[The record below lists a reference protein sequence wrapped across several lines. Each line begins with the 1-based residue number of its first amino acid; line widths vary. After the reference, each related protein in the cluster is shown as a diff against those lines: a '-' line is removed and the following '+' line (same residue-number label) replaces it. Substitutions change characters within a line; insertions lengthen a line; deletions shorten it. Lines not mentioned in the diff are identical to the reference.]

1 MARTSSATAPVV
13 AVATAATAQ
22 ANGAGA
28 ASALATPATPSYWDD
43 ACRHLSRRDRVM
55 KKLIPRF
62 GDARLASRGDAF
74 TTLARSIVG
83 QQISVKAAQAVWDRF
98 AALTGGAPGR
108 VAPRRVLGIG
118 AERLREAG
126 LSARKSE
133 YLQDLARHFDDGI
146 VHVDQWQAMDDEAII
161 TELVAVRG
169 IGRWTAEMFLIFHLM
184 RPDVLPL
191 DDLGLLKGISVSY
204 FSGEPVS
211 RAEAREVGEG
221 WAPFRSVATWYIWRS
236 LDPLPVEY

>member
-1 MARTSSATAPVV
+1 MAPARTAAVEAAAP
-13 AVATAATAQ
+13 
-22 ANGAGA
+22 
-28 ASALATPATPSYWDD
+28 YWDE
-43 ACRHLSRRDRVM
+43 ACRHLARRDRVM

-98 AALTGGAPGR
+98 AAAVGGASHR
-108 VAPRRVLGIG
+108 LAPAAVMALEVP
-118 AERLREAG
+118 AMREAG
-126 LSARKSE
+126 LSARKCE
-133 YLQDLARHFDDGI
+133 YLRDLAAHFDDGRARPGS
-146 VHVDQWQAMDDEAII
+146 WGGMDDEAII
-161 TELVAVRG
+161 TELVAIRG
-169 IGRWTAEMFLIFHLM
+169 IGRWTAEMFLIFHLL

-191 DDLGLLKGISVSY
+191 DDLGLLKGISLNY

-211 RAEAREVGEG
+211 RAEAREVGDA
-221 WAPFRSVATWYIWRS
+221 WAPYRSVATWYIWRS